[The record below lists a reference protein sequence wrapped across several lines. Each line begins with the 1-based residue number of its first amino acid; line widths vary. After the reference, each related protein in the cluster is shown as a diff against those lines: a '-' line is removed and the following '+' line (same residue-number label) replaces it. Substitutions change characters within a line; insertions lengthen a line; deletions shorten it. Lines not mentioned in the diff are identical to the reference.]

1 MSLHLYDTATRSL
14 RAFQP
19 ARSGTVSIYE
29 CGATV
34 QGAPHL
40 GHIRGA
46 VNFDVLRRWLEHD
59 GTDVLHVRNVTD
71 IDDKVLAKAA
81 AADRPWWEWA
91 STHER
96 EFLDAYETLGCLPA
110 SISPRATGHITQMI
124 ELMQRL
130 IDRGHAYAA
139 NGDVYFAVASF
150 PEYGALSG
158 QKLDEVVQ
166 GESAATGK
174 RDPRDFTLWKGAKPG
189 EPSWPTPWGP
199 GRPGWHLECS
209 AMSTYY
215 LGPEFDIHGGGLDL
229 VFPHHENEQAQSR
242 AAGDAF
248 SRYWMHWSWVTMSG
262 EKMSKSLGNVMS
274 IPAMLTKARAVELRY
289 YLVGPH
295 YRSTIE
301 YSDTALDEAV
311 TAYGRIENFVQRV
324 VQQTGSVEP
333 GVLCADF
340 TAAMDDDLSTPSAL
354 AAVHS
359 TVREGNVAL
368 DNGDQD
374 GARGAAGSVRAMMD
388 VLGLD
393 PLSDRWSRSS
403 TADNSMQ
410 QALDVLVG
418 HLLEERQ
425 RARAERDFATADLL
439 RDRLSKAGVTDNLG
453 PELMQWV
460 LDRVTCRVGN
470 VRLSRTCQIIS
481 GQQPPTRRIIS
492 RKSSGLTTSQHPQ

>member
-1 MSLHLYDTATRSL
+1 MYCPDEGAYHLRVSLHLYDTATRSL

-374 GARGAAGSVRAMMD
+374 GARGAAGSVRAMMG

-439 RDRLSKAGVTDNLG
+439 RDRLSKAGVTVEDTPGG
-453 PELMQWV
+453 PKWSL
-460 LDRVTCRVGN
+460 
-470 VRLSRTCQIIS
+470 
-481 GQQPPTRRIIS
+481 
-492 RKSSGLTTSQHPQ
+492 

>member
-1 MSLHLYDTATRSL
+1 MRVSLHLYDTATRSL

-34 QGAPHL
+34 QGVPHI

-46 VNFDVLRRWLEHD
+46 INFDVLRRWLAHD

-81 AADRPWWEWA
+81 AAGRPWWEWA
-91 STHER
+91 ATHER
-96 EFLDAYETLGCLPA
+96 VFLDAYESLGCLPA
-110 SISPRATGHITQMI
+110 SVSPRATGHVTQMV

-130 IDRGHAYAA
+130 IDAGHAYAA
-139 NGDVYFAVASF
+139 DGDVYFSVASF

-158 QKLDEVVQ
+158 QKLDEVAQ

-189 EPSWPTPWGP
+189 EPSWPTPWGA

-242 AAGDAF
+242 AAGDPF

-262 EKMSKSLGNVMS
+262 EKMSKSLGNVVS
-274 IPAMLTKARAVELRY
+274 IPQMLTKARAVELRY

-301 YSDTALDEAV
+301 YSDAALDEAV
-311 TAYGRIENFVQRV
+311 SAYGRIENFLQRV

-340 TAAMDDDLSTPSAL
+340 TAAMDDDLATPAAL

-368 DNGDQD
+368 DAGDQD
-374 GARGAAGSVRAMMD
+374 AARGAAGSVRAMMD

-393 PLSDRWSRSS
+393 PLSDKWSRSS

-439 RDRLSKAGVTDNLG
+439 RDRLSKAGITVEDTPGG
-453 PELMQWV
+453 PKWSL
-460 LDRVTCRVGN
+460 
-470 VRLSRTCQIIS
+470 
-481 GQQPPTRRIIS
+481 
-492 RKSSGLTTSQHPQ
+492 